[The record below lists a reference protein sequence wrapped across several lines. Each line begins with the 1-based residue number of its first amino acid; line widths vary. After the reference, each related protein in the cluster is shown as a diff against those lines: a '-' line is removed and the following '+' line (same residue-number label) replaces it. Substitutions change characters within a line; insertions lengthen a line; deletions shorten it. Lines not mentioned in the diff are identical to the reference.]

1 MIPATSVRLGE
12 LEGLTDGDSWVCLVF
27 FLDLFDLGLF
37 LESA

>member
-1 MIPATSVRLGE
+1 MIPATILPLGE
-12 LEGLTDGDSWVCLVF
+12 LEELTHGDSWVCLVF